1 MSEEINKDFPGQV
14 SATDSTQLI
23 GTSPKWFIVGIWGV
37 LTAIGITRALNKEV
51 YAITSY
57 DVFGRGVLHVLI
69 ALVVLL
75 AIIRGLISR
84 FSGSSSFQRLQFVDK
99 AGRVLIHFLLAFIV
113 AFLSFDALRGM

>member
-1 MSEEINKDFPGQV
+1 MRTNNNGLI
-14 SATDSTQLI
+14 DSGAELFGDATQLAS
-23 GTSPKWFIVGIWGV
+23 GQ
-37 LTAIGITRALNKEV
+37 RASDGFAALADLEV